1 MTFLPSF
8 RTVARIAV
16 TLLISVAAVGG
27 GLWLWD
33 YYMNEPWTRDGRVRA
48 DIVQVSP
55 DVAGLV
61 TDVRVSDNQ
70 LIHKGDVLFVVDPGR
85 YRLAVEQAQANLD
98 SAKAEQ
104 SYRGA
109 EAHRYEQLGNN
120 VVSTAQRQ
128 EVMSALAKA
137 AAATKQAEAALDL
150 ARFNLE
156 RTEVKATVDGYVTNL
171 QLKTGNYVGA
181 GQAVVALIDRHS
193 FYVMGYFEETKL
205 PRIHAGAPVSVRIM
219 GTDADL
225 RGRID
230 SITRAIVDRDRAE
243 GTGLVANVNP
253 TFNWV
258 RLAQRIPVRIALEEI
273 PDSLQL
279 VAGRTA
285 TVSVIGAP
293 DRAPKV
299 AGLPAER

>member
-1 MTFLPSF
+1 MKFLPSL

-16 TLLISVAAVGG
+16 TLLITVAAVGG

-48 DIVQVSP
+48 DIVQVSS

-104 SYRGA
+104 SYRSA

-128 EVMSALAKA
+128 EVMSALEKA
-137 AAATKQAEAALDL
+137 AAAAKQAEAALDL

-156 RTEVKATVDGYVTNL
+156 RTEVRATVDGYVTNL
-171 QLKTGNYVGA
+171 QLKTGNYVAA

-205 PRIHAGAPVSVRIM
+205 PRIRAGAPVSVRIM
-219 GTDADL
+219 GTDAEL
-225 RGRID
+225 RGRVD
-230 SITRAIVDRDRAE
+230 SITHAIVDRDRAE

-258 RLAQRIPVRIALEEI
+258 RLAQRIPVRIALEEV

-293 DRAPKV
+293 DRAPEV
-299 AGLPAER
+299 AGLAAGR